1 MMRSILL
8 FVHVASAMGVF
19 VALGME
25 ALALAQLRRASNGAG
40 VRAALAAM
48 GGGQRLMG
56 PSGLLLVL
64 SGIYLATAYWHWQG
78 AWMGLGFLGMLSIG
92 AVGGIMT
99 GRNVG
104 RLRKDLDASRSTTT
118 SLAVSPALWTSFAIR
133 AALLVAVL
141 FLMTVKPG
149 PLGALAALGTAVVV
163 GLAVS
168 RTTGTQRA
176 EVALETGARP

>member
-1 MMRSILL
+1 MIRSILL
-8 FVHVASAMGVF
+8 FLHVAGAMGVF

-25 ALALAQLRRASNGAG
+25 ALALAQLRRASNGGAT
-40 VRAALAAM
+40 RAALAAL
-48 GGGQRLMG
+48 GVGQRMAG

-64 SGIYLATAYWHWQG
+64 SGLYLATAYWHWQG

-92 AVGGIMT
+92 ALGGIVT
-99 GRNVG
+99 GRTVG
-104 RLRKDLDASRSTTT
+104 RLRKDLEGSRAST
-118 SLAVSPALWTSFAIR
+118 SVAVSPALWTSFALR

-149 PLGALAALGTAVVV
+149 PLGSLAAIGTAVVV

-168 RTTGTQRA
+168 RTSGSRRA
-176 EVALETGARP
+176 AVALESGATS